1 MHLDRDLILIIAPEF
16 RKLLPLW
23 CASLARSPPRQGHR
37 LLPSA
42 VRVLSLLDI
51 IRQQVVH
58 FSVGAAPPAS
68 YLLWIH
74 IFLQA
79 GEKSGSKI
87 DWRSQVCLSPMLR
100 LNLHRHLVQ
109 WLLAAVLIIG
119 LAFLAS
125 TARFVLR
132 D

>member
-58 FSVGAAPPAS
+58 FSVGTTPPAS

-74 IFLQA
+74 IFL
-79 GEKSGSKI
+79 
-87 DWRSQVCLSPMLR
+87 
-100 LNLHRHLVQ
+100 
-109 WLLAAVLIIG
+109 
-119 LAFLAS
+119 
-125 TARFVLR
+125 
-132 D
+132 